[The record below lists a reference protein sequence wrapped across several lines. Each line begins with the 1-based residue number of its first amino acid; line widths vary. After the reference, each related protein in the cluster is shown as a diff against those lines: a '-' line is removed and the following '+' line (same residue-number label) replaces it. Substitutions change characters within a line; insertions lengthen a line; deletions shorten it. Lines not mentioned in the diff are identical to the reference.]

1 MEEENKLSNE
11 YEREDLNK
19 KIKELDNLKMEI
31 GKQIEIMEKSGNE
44 HSKEKIEKFKKMYN
58 TINESPEK
66 LDEDNIDDTIIK
78 LNTANKRL
86 NLYQRF
92 MNAFEQDMDIDPGR
106 LMGLT
111 DGIFGMVMTLLIF
124 GMALP
129 EFQISNYSGFIDF
142 IHSSAPTIGLTL
154 VSFILLASF
163 WIYHHEFIKIK
174 TLNMPYLWFNIFFL
188 AAISFIP
195 FTTSIVGNYSHF
207 FLANVI
213 FGANIFITI
222 LLFLLMFHYA
232 YKKDFLEEKVSKEEK
247 KYIHQTLYIIMAVT
261 IIVNLL
267 DFNVSHNFI
276 YLFFLIPIISTIRDI
291 SYKIKHN

>member
-1 MEEENKLSNE
+1 
-11 YEREDLNK
+11 
-19 KIKELDNLKMEI
+19 
-31 GKQIEIMEKSGNE
+31 
-44 HSKEKIEKFKKMYN
+44 
-58 TINESPEK
+58 
-66 LDEDNIDDTIIK
+66 
-78 LNTANKRL
+78 
-86 NLYQRF
+86 
-92 MNAFEQDMDIDPGR
+92 
-106 LMGLT
+106 
-111 DGIFGMVMTLLIF
+111 
-124 GMALP
+124 
-129 EFQISNYSGFIDF
+129 
-142 IHSSAPTIGLTL
+142 
-154 VSFILLASF
+154 
-163 WIYHHEFIKIK
+163 
-174 TLNMPYLWFNIFFL
+174 MPYLWFNIFFL

>member
-1 MEEENKLSNE
+1 
-11 YEREDLNK
+11 
-19 KIKELDNLKMEI
+19 MEI
-31 GKQIEIMEKSGNE
+31 EKQIEILEKTGAE
-44 HSKEKIEKFKKMYN
+44 HSKEKLKKFKKIYN
-58 TINESPEK
+58 SIDESPEE
-66 LDEDNIDDTIIK
+66 LDEKAIDDTINK
-78 LNTANKRL
+78 LNTTNKRL
-86 NLYQRF
+86 TFYQRF

-142 IHSSAPTIGLTL
+142 VYTLFPTIGLTL

-174 TLNMPYLWFNIFFL
+174 SLNFPYLWINIFFL
-188 AAISFIP
+188 ASISFIP
-195 FTTSIVGNYSHF
+195 FTTSLVGNYSHF

-222 LLFLLMFHYA
+222 LLFLIMFHYA
-232 YKKDFLEEKVSKEEK
+232 YKKDFLEDKVSKEEK
-247 KYIHQTLYIIMAVT
+247 KYINKTLYIIMIVT

-276 YLFFLIPIISTIRDI
+276 YLFFLVPIISTFRDI
-291 SYKIKHN
+291 SYKIKHS